1 MKPRHNWT
9 PTEIEAL
16 FALPFSELLFRA
28 HSTHREH
35 FDPNRIQLCQ
45 LLSIKTGGC
54 PEDCG
59 YCSQSVHAKTPI
71 KASKLMEVE
80 TVLAEAKKAKAKGA
94 TRYCMGAAWR
104 NPKDRDMEKLEAMI
118 KGVNKLGLE
127 TCATLGM
134 LTPAQAQRLKAAGL
148 HYYNHNLDSSEAFY
162 GTIITTRSY
171 QDRLE
176 TLDEAR
182 KAGLKLCCGGIIGMG
197 EGEQDR
203 ASLLST
209 LAKLDPHPE
218 SVPINQLIAIK
229 GTKLEGEARLDPIDF
244 VRTIAVA
251 RLVLPHSSIRLS
263 AGREEMSDEMQA
275 LCFFAGASSIFIG
288 EQLLTADNPEM
299 TADTKLMKRLGLEA
313 ETAAL

>member
-1 MKPRHNWT
+1 MPCEKNAVKCFTKDMQKAMMAAQQKTGAREMKPRHNWT
-9 PTEIEAL
+9 PNEIEAL

-127 TCATLGM
+127 
-134 LTPAQAQRLKAAGL
+134 
-148 HYYNHNLDSSEAFY
+148 
-162 GTIITTRSY
+162 
-171 QDRLE
+171 
-176 TLDEAR
+176 
-182 KAGLKLCCGGIIGMG
+182 
-197 EGEQDR
+197 
-203 ASLLST
+203 
-209 LAKLDPHPE
+209 
-218 SVPINQLIAIK
+218 
-229 GTKLEGEARLDPIDF
+229 
-244 VRTIAVA
+244 
-251 RLVLPHSSIRLS
+251 
-263 AGREEMSDEMQA
+263 
-275 LCFFAGASSIFIG
+275 
-288 EQLLTADNPEM
+288 
-299 TADTKLMKRLGLEA
+299 
-313 ETAAL
+313 